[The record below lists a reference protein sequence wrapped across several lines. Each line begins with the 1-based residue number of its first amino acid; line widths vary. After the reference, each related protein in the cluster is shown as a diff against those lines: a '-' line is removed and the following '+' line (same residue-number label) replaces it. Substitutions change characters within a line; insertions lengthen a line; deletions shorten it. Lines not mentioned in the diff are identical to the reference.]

1 MFYTQKEMCQAFHI
15 TRNTLRHYEALGI
28 ITPRI
33 DEKNGYR
40 SYGYEEVRALH
51 DCKAYQAMGLS
62 LAEAKDLIH
71 CGSLAEQARCYSERA
86 QAVLQR
92 ARLEMMAAEHLAAF
106 ADRINEA
113 EGRLGTFYTLRS
125 EDVVYVG
132 VESND
137 EMVYGDEEGDAVRNF
152 MRDHFEVCAL
162 AFKVKDMDM
171 DTNDFEWG
179 YAMKGTYYVELKGPG
194 CPPYGG
200 ALREFLATTVSVPD
214 EGSLDCGV
222 FAGLLAEAER
232 RGLVVEGD
240 VFGFLLARAADESGR
255 RVRYLEAMVPVRT
268 R

>member
-106 ADRINEA
+106 ADRIKEA

-137 EMVYGDEEGDAVRNF
+137 EMVYGDEAGDAVRNF

-162 AFKVKDMDM
+162 AFKVKNMT
-171 DTNDFEWG
+171 TNGFEWG
-179 YAMKGTYYVELKGPG
+179 YAMKGTYYVELKGPD

-200 ALREFLATTVSVPD
+200 ALREFLATTVAVAD

-222 FAGLLAEAER
+222 FSGLFAEAER
-232 RGLVVEGD
+232 QNLAVEGD
-240 VFGFLLARAADESGR
+240 VFGFLLARAQDESGR